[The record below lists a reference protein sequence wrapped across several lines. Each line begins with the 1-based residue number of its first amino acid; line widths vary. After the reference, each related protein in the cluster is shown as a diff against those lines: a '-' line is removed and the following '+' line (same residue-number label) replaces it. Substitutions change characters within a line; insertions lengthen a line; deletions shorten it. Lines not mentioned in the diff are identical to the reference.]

1 MSFFRRLF
9 NLVRSDR
16 HAHDLD
22 RELEFHLRERTDDL
36 VDRGMRR
43 EDAEREARRR
53 FGNYAGQKER
63 TRDADI
69 FVWLDTLVDDV
80 KYAARTLKNAPGFAL
95 VAILSLGLGIGANT
109 AIVSLINAV
118 ILRSL
123 PVKHPE
129 QIVQLMMAD
138 SNRTFTNPLWEQIR
152 DHQTFFDGA
161 FAYGAKQYN
170 LAPSGEVRSAS
181 VHVVSGDYFRTLG
194 VQPALGRTLS
204 INDDQRG
211 CPPIAVLSYAFWQT
225 EFGGQADVV
234 GKIVSLDRHPVSVV
248 GVAQEGFGG
257 LDVGSAAQMF
267 VPICAVSTLRGSF
280 QSLDGRSV
288 WWLSV
293 MARAKPGDSIEHM
306 RAGLST
312 IARGVFAAT
321 IPERWRQEQKDRYAS
336 NGLTVVSASNGLSDL
351 RQRYSKAL
359 YTLLGIVSLVLL
371 IACANVANLLLAR
384 SAARQREMA
393 VRIALGA
400 ARSRVVRQLLTESLL
415 LSVMGAFVGF
425 LFAQWGS
432 RLLVRFLSSAGNPI
446 FLDLGVDYA
455 VLAFTMGVAVVT
467 GLLFGMTPAWR
478 AARVAPNA
486 ALKANGRGVVEGSRR
501 LTIGK
506 ALVASQ
512 IAVSLSLVVAAGLL
526 LGTFRNVSTLDAGF
540 KAADVLL
547 VSLRRSGPPAS
558 RAEASSANQAILTKL
573 RALPGVASGSMSSLT
588 PLGNTSWNEEMLID
602 GFTPSDPDDAVAFF
616 NSTTNDYFKSLQT
629 PIRAGRDFNS
639 GDRIGTPLVAIINET
654 MARKFYKTEN
664 AVGKTFRYRVGART
678 SEPYE
683 IIGIVKDAKYQTLRE
698 KTLPT
703 AFVAIAQDS
712 ESVLGGTIELRI
724 PSGAAAAAP
733 RVRSAIAEIDPR
745 MSMTVTTFATQ
756 VAASLTRERLLA
768 TLSGFFGGLAIVLSM
783 IGLYGVLSYNVARR
797 RGEIGVRMA
806 LGAGQRR
813 IASMVLSE
821 VGGVVVAGF
830 AVGVCLS
837 LASTRF
843 MASFLFGVQP
853 TDVATFAG
861 SMALLAAVAVVAA
874 YLPARRAAR
883 VDPVE
888 ALREE

>member
-1 MSFFRRLF
+1 MSFFRRLL
-9 NLVRSDR
+9 NIVRSDT
-16 HAHDLD
+16 HANDLD
-22 RELEFHLRERTDDL
+22 RELEFHLRERADDL
-36 VDRGMRR
+36 IARGMNP
-43 EDAEREARRR
+43 EVAKREARRR
-53 FGNYAGQKER
+53 FGSYAAQKER
-63 TRDADI
+63 TRDADV
-69 FVWLDTLVDDV
+69 FVWLDTFVDDV
-80 KYAARTLKNAPGFAL
+80 KYAVRTLKNAPGFAL

-109 AIVSLINAV
+109 AIFSLINAV

-129 QIVQLMMAD
+129 QIVQLVMAD
-138 SNRTFTNPLWEQIR
+138 SNRVFTNPLWEQIR

-170 LAPSGEVRSAS
+170 MAPSGEVRNAS
-181 VHVVSGDYFRTLG
+181 VHLVSGDYFRTLG
-194 VQPALGRTLS
+194 VRPALGRMLS
-204 INDDQRG
+204 VDDDRRG
-211 CPPIAVLSYAFWQT
+211 CPAIAVLSYAFWQT
-225 EFGGQADVV
+225 EFGGQAAVL
-234 GKIVSLDRHPVSVV
+234 GKTVSLDRNPVTIV

-267 VPICAVSTLRGSF
+267 APICAVSTLRGSF

-288 WWLSV
+288 WWLMV
-293 MARAKPGDSIEHM
+293 MARAKPGDSIEHL

-312 IARGVFAAT
+312 ISRGVFAAT

-336 NGLTVVSASNGLSDL
+336 NGLTVMPASNGLSDL
-351 RQRYSKAL
+351 RQRYSTAL

-400 ARSRVVRQLLTESLL
+400 ARSRVVRQLLTESVL
-415 LSVMGAFVGF
+415 LSLTGAGIGF

-432 RLLVRFLSSAGNPI
+432 RLLVRFLSTAGNPI

-455 VLAFTMGVAVVT
+455 VLAFTIGVAVVT
-467 GLLFGMTPAWR
+467 GLLFGMSPAWR

-506 ALVASQ
+506 LLVASQ
-512 IAVSLSLVVAAGLL
+512 IAISLTLVVAAGLL

-540 KAADVLL
+540 KADDVLL
-547 VSLRRSGPPAS
+547 VSLRRAASPAS
-558 RAEASSANQAILTKL
+558 RAEVALANEAILTRL
-573 RALPGVASGSMSSLT
+573 RALPGVASASMSAIT

-602 GFTPSDPDDAVAFF
+602 GFTPANPDDAVAFF

-664 AVGKTFRYRVGART
+664 AIGKTFRFRAGSRT

-703 AFVAIAQDS
+703 AFVAMAQDS
-712 ESVLGGTIELRI
+712 ESVLGGTVELRI

-733 RVRSAIAEIDPR
+733 RVRAAIAEIDPR
-745 MSMTVTTFATQ
+745 MSMTVKTLATQ

-768 TLSGFFGGLAIVLSM
+768 TLSGFFGGLAILLSM

-806 LGAGQRR
+806 LGAGRRR

-821 VGGVVVAGF
+821 VGWVVITGF
-830 AVGVCLS
+830 VVGVALS

-843 MASFLFGVQP
+843 IASFLFGVQP
-853 TDVATFAG
+853 TDAATFAG
-861 SMALLAAVAVVAA
+861 SMALLAAVAIVAA
-874 YLPARRAAR
+874 YVPARRASR
-883 VDPVE
+883 VDPME